1 MYDFSHLPVIDNHT
15 HPYLFETDP
24 ERYSPLDSFLGV
36 HGEGSRSPGAL
47 AHRDAMLYQRWATRE
62 LAGFLGCEPTPEA
75 VAEARHAVADEAA
88 FVTRLFADGG
98 VEALLVDT
106 GYPQPPVDMAVFR
119 ARVPTTILT
128 VYRIEP
134 PIKAL
139 LDARVGY
146 DEFVRRY
153 DAGIVA
159 AITEQGFV
167 AVKSIIAY
175 RTGLEIDPDNE
186 AEAAGRRGL
195 EQALA
200 EPERMKA
207 SKTLRDHLLLRALR
221 LCRELDVT
229 FHVHT
234 GIGDADIVLARCN
247 PALLNETLKRPG
259 HRETKVVL
267 IHTYPYMAEA
277 SWMAAA
283 LPNVWIDLSEGVP
296 FALAAT
302 DRIFQTALELAP
314 VNRVLFGT
322 DACSGPEQTW
332 LGAKLAKQSLARVL
346 ATLRECGYVTDAEAE
361 GTAAAILAGNARDL
375 YARFGL

>member
-1 MYDFSHLPVIDNHT
+1 MYDFANLPVVDNHT

-24 ERYSPLDSFLGV
+24 ERYSPLDSFLGIR
-36 HGEGSRSPGAL
+36 GDDERSPEAL

-62 LAGFLGCEPTPEA
+62 LAAFLGCEPTPAA
-75 VAEARHAVADEAA
+75 VAEARHAVTDEAG
-88 FVTRLFADGG
+88 FVRRIFADGG
-98 VEALLVDT
+98 VEALLIDT
-106 GYPQPPVDMAVFR
+106 GYPQPPVDMARFR
-119 ARVPTTILT
+119 ERVPTTILT

-139 LDARVGY
+139 LDERVGY
-146 DEFVRRY
+146 DEFVRRF
-153 DAGIVA
+153 DAGIVS
-159 AITEQGFV
+159 AITEQGYV

-175 RTGLEIDPDNE
+175 RTGLDIDPEHE

-200 EPERMKA
+200 EPGRMTA

-259 HRETKVVL
+259 HRETQVVL

-277 SWMAAA
+277 TWMAAA

-302 DRIFQTALELAP
+302 DRIYQTALEMAP
-314 VNRVLFGT
+314 VNRILFGT
-322 DACSGPEQTW
+322 DAFSGPEQTW

-346 ATLRECGYVTDAEAE
+346 TTLRECGYVTDAEAE
-361 GTAAAILAGNARDL
+361 ETAAAILAGNAREL